1 MKSKK
6 ILTTLMII
14 LGVSLCLA
22 MFTDI
27 GKSKPIPEQP
37 SCGQAWKDKK
47 IYVGMPYSEVVRVVG
62 QPSRVGHY
70 NGRVNE
76 AFWCKK
82 GYYLS
87 WSSKNDDHREADMH
101 DYCITFDEYECLES
115 CFDL

>member
-87 WSSKNDDHREADMH
+87 ELYLHFEQS
-101 DYCITFDEYECLES
+101 YCITFDEYECLES